1 MKSKSILLL
10 VSQGIPKHKQK
21 QGYQVRSAR
30 VKAIIVYRIDQNM
43 SLQRIAPRL
52 ILSSCNNINRCNKTI
67 INSSIYNPKRIPTS
81 SVVRRGFS
89 TPSTTTKKDATK
101 LTAEEVEAALEK
113 ANESMKAYY
122 SYPPE
127 KVIAAKKARF
137 DRRHRDKQFYLQLGI
152 GEYTSVQ
159 YAL

>member
-1 MKSKSILLL
+1 
-10 VSQGIPKHKQK
+10 
-21 QGYQVRSAR
+21 
-30 VKAIIVYRIDQNM
+30 M

-67 INSSIYNPKRIPTS
+67 INSSVYNSIRVPAS
-81 SVVRRGFS
+81 AVRRGFS
-89 TPSTTTKKDATK
+89 APASTTKKDATK

>member
-1 MKSKSILLL
+1 
-10 VSQGIPKHKQK
+10 
-21 QGYQVRSAR
+21 
-30 VKAIIVYRIDQNM
+30 M

-67 INSSIYNPKRIPTS
+67 VNSSVYNSNRV
-81 SVVRRGFS
+81 SVHRGFS
-89 TPSTTTKKDATK
+89 TPTTKKDATK

-152 GEYTSVQ
+152 GETSTCV
-159 YAL
+159 L

>member
-1 MKSKSILLL
+1 
-10 VSQGIPKHKQK
+10 
-21 QGYQVRSAR
+21 
-30 VKAIIVYRIDQNM
+30 M

-52 ILSSCNNINRCNKTI
+52 ILSSCNNINGRNKTI
-67 INSSIYNPKRIPTS
+67 INSSVYNYNRVP
-81 SVVRRGFS
+81 VRRGFS
-89 TPSTTTKKDATK
+89 TPNKDAAK
-101 LTAEEVEAALEK
+101 LTAEEVEAALVK

-152 GEYTSVQ
+152 GEYITSTCNV
-159 YAL
+159 

>member
-1 MKSKSILLL
+1 
-10 VSQGIPKHKQK
+10 
-21 QGYQVRSAR
+21 
-30 VKAIIVYRIDQNM
+30 M

-52 ILSSCNNINRCNKTI
+52 ILSSCKLNVNKCNQT
-67 INSSIYNPKRIPTS
+67 RVPTE
-81 SVVRRGFS
+81 VLRRGFS
-89 TPSTTTKKDATK
+89 TSTTKKDATK

-152 GEYTSVQ
+152 GEYYISIC

>member
-1 MKSKSILLL
+1 
-10 VSQGIPKHKQK
+10 
-21 QGYQVRSAR
+21 
-30 VKAIIVYRIDQNM
+30 M

-52 ILSSCNNINRCNKTI
+52 ILSCCKLNVNKCNQT
-67 INSSIYNPKRIPTS
+67 RIPTS

-89 TPSTTTKKDATK
+89 TSTTKKDATK

-152 GEYTSVQ
+152 GEYTSTSVHVMLYERYVLTIFCVYTQ
-159 YAL
+159 LHHLYVVF

>member
-1 MKSKSILLL
+1 
-10 VSQGIPKHKQK
+10 
-21 QGYQVRSAR
+21 
-30 VKAIIVYRIDQNM
+30 M

-52 ILSSCNNINRCNKTI
+52 ILSTCKNINRCNKTI
-67 INSSIYNPKRIPTS
+67 VNSRVYNSNRVSTS
-81 SVVRRGFS
+81 AVVRRGFS
-89 TPSTTTKKDATK
+89 TSTTKKDATK

-152 GEYTSVQ
+152 GEYIISIE

>member
-1 MKSKSILLL
+1 MIL
-10 VSQGIPKHKQK
+10 S
-21 QGYQVRSAR
+21 
-30 VKAIIVYRIDQNM
+30 RIEQIM

-52 ILSSCNNINRCNKTI
+52 LLSSCNNINRFNKTI
-67 INSSIYNPKRIPTS
+67 VNSSVYNSNRVSTS
-81 SVVRRGFS
+81 SLVRRGF
-89 TPSTTTKKDATK
+89 STTTKKDATK

-152 GEYTSVQ
+152 GEYTSTCVQ

>member
-1 MKSKSILLL
+1 
-10 VSQGIPKHKQK
+10 
-21 QGYQVRSAR
+21 
-30 VKAIIVYRIDQNM
+30 M

-67 INSSIYNPKRIPTS
+67 INSSVYNSNRVP
-81 SVVRRGFS
+81 VRRGFS
-89 TPSTTTKKDATK
+89 TTTTKKDATK
-101 LTAEEVEAALEK
+101 LTAEEVEKALEK

-152 GEYTSVQ
+152 GEYSISTCN
-159 YAL
+159 A

>member
-1 MKSKSILLL
+1 
-10 VSQGIPKHKQK
+10 
-21 QGYQVRSAR
+21 
-30 VKAIIVYRIDQNM
+30 M

-52 ILSSCNNINRCNKTI
+52 ILSTCNNINRCNKTI
-67 INSSIYNPKRIPTS
+67 VNSSIYNSNRVS
-81 SVVRRGFS
+81 VRRGFS
-89 TPSTTTKKDATK
+89 TPSSTTKKDATTK

-152 GEYTSVQ
+152 GEYITSTN
-159 YAL
+159 AL

>member
-1 MKSKSILLL
+1 
-10 VSQGIPKHKQK
+10 
-21 QGYQVRSAR
+21 
-30 VKAIIVYRIDQNM
+30 M

-52 ILSSCNNINRCNKTI
+52 ILSTCNNINRCNKTI
-67 INSSIYNPKRIPTS
+67 INSSVYNSNRVPTS
-81 SVVRRGFS
+81 SLSLVRRGFS
-89 TPSTTTKKDATK
+89 TSTTKKDASK

-152 GEYTSVQ
+152 GEYYISIYVI
-159 YAL
+159 LLNI